1 MPDYQLRRWSTLGR
15 VGYILCTVLIVFYV
29 AFDVLDLDG
38 SDFPTTRAPVARTVI
53 MVEVSKVNVD
63 VYLPVLTELWVG
75 STMLLLAVGLRKSF
89 QHKTLD
95 VLRILP
101 LNTPRAHRYRVAL
114 PRSSVSDIRGLL

>member
-1 MPDYQLRRWSTLGR
+1 MPDSQLPRPSLRRVTY
-15 VGYILCTVLIVFYV
+15 VICTTFIVFYIL
-29 AFDVLDLDG
+29 FDVLDLDG
-38 SDFPTTRAPVARTVI
+38 SDFPTTRAPVARSVI
-53 MVEVSKVNVD
+53 MVEVPKVSVD

-75 STMLLLAVGLRKSF
+75 STLLLAVGLGKSF

-114 PRSSVSDIRGLL
+114 PRSSVSDIPGLL